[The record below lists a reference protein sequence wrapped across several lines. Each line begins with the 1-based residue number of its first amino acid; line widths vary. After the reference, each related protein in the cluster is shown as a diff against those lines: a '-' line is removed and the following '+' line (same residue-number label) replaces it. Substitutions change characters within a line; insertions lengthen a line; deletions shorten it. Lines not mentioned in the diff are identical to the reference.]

1 MKHSLRRKRT
11 TTRKM
16 RKMRKMQKRGG
27 RIDSSMSHKQSSS
40 RRARSRSPRSP
51 RSPHS
56 PIRVIYTTEQVP
68 QIPQVQAPE
77 LQQIHQDQGPIVFER
92 WNYKVKCNNG
102 EERTSAHAYLR
113 REAITAA
120 REYCSTRGGID
131 GRAEYNRV
139 EVS

>member
-1 MKHSLRRKRT
+1 MKHSLRKKRT

-27 RIDSSMSHKQSSS
+27 RIDSSRSYKQSSSS
-40 RRARSRSPRSP
+40 RRASSR
-51 RSPHS
+51 S
-56 PIRVIYTTEQVP
+56 PIRVIYATEQVP

-77 LQQIHQDQGPIVFER
+77 LQQIHQDQGPIVVER

-102 EERTSAHAYLR
+102 DEHTSAHAYLR
-113 REAITAA
+113 REAIAAA
-120 REYCSTRGGID
+120 REYCSSRQGIN